1 MLLMVLEDDDVP
13 KVVETVMEAARTG
26 NIGDGRIFV
35 TDVLDAYTI
44 RTGKG
49 GYERRLVAIIRRA
62 LVPETKKAA
71 RSGSA

>member
-1 MLLMVLEDDDVP
+1 MLLMVLEDEDVP

-44 RTGKG
+44 RTG
-49 GYERRLVAIIRRA
+49 ERGL
-62 LVPETKKAA
+62 
-71 RSGSA
+71 